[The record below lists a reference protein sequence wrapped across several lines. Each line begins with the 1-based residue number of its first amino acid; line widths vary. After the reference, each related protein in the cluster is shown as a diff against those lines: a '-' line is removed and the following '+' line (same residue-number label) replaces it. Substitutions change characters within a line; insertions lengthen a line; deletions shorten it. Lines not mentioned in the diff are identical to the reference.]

1 LISETAI
8 SPSVKEY
15 FESKGWKVIEN
26 VKLRGRIPDIIAI
39 RDKKITVVE
48 LKAEHGSLENA
59 VSRILHFKRA
69 VDFSYLALPKGRIS
83 KPLIDSLHNFGIG
96 LISVDGKAI
105 EIVKPVKGSPLPSVQ
120 RKLFGKSAK
129 KAKVMSSRS
138 SLEHLFKGRGLVL
151 ILKLLYLSPGDE
163 FHVNEIA
170 RRTGLSAPHVAT
182 ELKVLLQ
189 MGLVNR
195 RDQGNL
201 AIYASNKKNLIFE
214 DLRRIL
220 LKYEMADEVIS
231 RELPQDKIKFA
242 LIYGSFAKGT
252 ETAASDIDLLVVG
265 TISEDLLLKA
275 VMRAQEKVGREIN
288 YILWSEA
295 DLARKSK
302 EGIPLIRELA
312 VTKLVMIAGGEAEFK
327 RSIA

>member
-1 LISETAI
+1 
-8 SPSVKEY
+8 
-15 FESKGWKVIEN
+15 
-26 VKLRGRIPDIIAI
+26 
-39 RDKKITVVE
+39 
-48 LKAEHGSLENA
+48 
-59 VSRILHFKRA
+59 
-69 VDFSYLALPKGRIS
+69 
-83 KPLIDSLHNFGIG
+83 
-96 LISVDGKAI
+96 
-105 EIVKPVKGSPLPSVQ
+105 
-120 RKLFGKSAK
+120 
-129 KAKVMSSRS
+129 
-138 SLEHLFKGRGLVL
+138 
-151 ILKLLYLSPGDE
+151 
-163 FHVNEIA
+163 
-170 RRTGLSAPHVAT
+170 
-182 ELKVLLQ
+182 
-189 MGLVNR
+189 
-195 RDQGNL
+195 
-201 AIYASNKKNLIFE
+201 
-214 DLRRIL
+214 L